1 MNGMQA
7 LERGDWEAA
16 RAAFE
21 GALEDRDDPGPEIW
35 DGLGRAMWWLADV
48 EHAVEYRARA
58 FSEYRRRGEAAAA
71 ARLGYWLF
79 REYGTVLGNTAAANG
94 WFTRTQH
101 VVEEHPEGAGHGW
114 LDLARAERTVEPSV
128 TERYAEAAYRFA
140 REASDSDLEIYALAA
155 RGLARITAGS
165 VDNGIADLDA
175 ALATAR
181 EASSVD
187 TVGDALCTLMLAA
200 ELVADEGRFSQWNET
215 LEQYMSTYGHLN
227 LTGFCFTCCGELQVA
242 KGRWEEADEW
252 FRGAVAALEKSG
264 HRSRCAHPAARL
276 ARLRIRQGR
285 LEEAEALLSEFRHL
299 PEAVE
304 PLAALALAQKRP
316 EAAIGKVE
324 RRLAQTGD
332 LTLPAVPLLGL
343 LVEAHLCVGDL
354 DEARRAQSRLAE
366 LAERSRLDRIHGLA
380 TFARARIA
388 TAEGHRDDAEDGL
401 VDALGAFEQ
410 ADMPAEKAA
419 VHREFARL
427 AAGAGRMDLAA
438 EEGKAALH
446 AFEQI
451 GALRDADETAAF
463 LRSIGVRG
471 QTGPKAMGSLTKRE
485 REVLD
490 LIASGLTNAEIAERL
505 FISTKTA
512 GNHVSNVLMKLGVRS
527 RTEAAALALHDTRG
541 K

>member
-1 MNGMQA
+1 
-7 LERGDWEAA
+7 
-16 RAAFE
+16 
-21 GALEDRDDPGPEIW
+21 
-35 DGLGRAMWWLADV
+35 
-48 EHAVEYRARA
+48 
-58 FSEYRRRGEAAAA
+58 
-71 ARLGYWLF
+71 
-79 REYGTVLGNTAAANG
+79 
-94 WFTRTQH
+94 
-101 VVEEHPEGAGHGW
+101 
-114 LDLARAERTVEPSV
+114 
-128 TERYAEAAYRFA
+128 
-140 REASDSDLEIYALAA
+140 
-155 RGLARITAGS
+155 
-165 VDNGIADLDA
+165 
-175 ALATAR
+175 
-181 EASSVD
+181 
-187 TVGDALCTLMLAA
+187 
-200 ELVADEGRFSQWNET
+200 
-215 LEQYMSTYGHLN
+215 
-227 LTGFCFTCCGELQVA
+227 
-242 KGRWEEADEW
+242 
-252 FRGAVAALEKSG
+252 
-264 HRSRCAHPAARL
+264 
-276 ARLRIRQGR
+276 
-285 LEEAEALLSEFRHL
+285 LLSEFRHL

-332 LTLPAVPLLGL
+332 RTLPAVPLLGL

-401 VDALGAFEQ
+401 VDALGAFER

-527 RTEAAALALHDTRG
+527 RTEAAALALHGTPG

>member
-140 REASDSDLEIYALAA
+140 REAS
-155 RGLARITAGS
+155 
-165 VDNGIADLDA
+165 
-175 ALATAR
+175 
-181 EASSVD
+181 
-187 TVGDALCTLMLAA
+187 AA

-332 LTLPAVPLLGL
+332 RTLPAVPLLGL

-354 DEARRAQSRLAE
+354 DAARRAQSRLAG
-366 LAERSRLDRIHGLA
+366 LAERFRPGRHHRPA
-380 TFARARIA
+380 TF
-388 TAEGHRDDAEDGL
+388 
-401 VDALGAFEQ
+401 
-410 ADMPAEKAA
+410 P
-419 VHREFARL
+419 
-427 AAGAGRMDLAA
+427 
-438 EEGKAALH
+438 
-446 AFEQI
+446 
-451 GALRDADETAAF
+451 
-463 LRSIGVRG
+463 
-471 QTGPKAMGSLTKRE
+471 
-485 REVLD
+485 
-490 LIASGLTNAEIAERL
+490 
-505 FISTKTA
+505 
-512 GNHVSNVLMKLGVRS
+512 
-527 RTEAAALALHDTRG
+527 
-541 K
+541 